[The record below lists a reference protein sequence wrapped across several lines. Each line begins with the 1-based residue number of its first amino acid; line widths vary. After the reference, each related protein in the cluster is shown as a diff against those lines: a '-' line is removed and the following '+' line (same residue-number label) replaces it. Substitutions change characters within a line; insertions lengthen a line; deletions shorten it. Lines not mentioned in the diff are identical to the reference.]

1 MANQPNTEQQNQ
13 RHEGRT
19 SNTYHNFLNELCTPG
34 DMSKEEAEKA
44 TVAVLSALEKRIQ
57 PTETNK
63 MEAQLPQKLQELL
76 DHSGIDKSSV
86 PQRFGKDEFIEMVAS
101 DLDANPEEAESI
113 SRRVFATVRAQISD
127 GEAEDVASQLPLDIA
142 QLWRE
147 RPA

>member
-1 MANQPNTEQQNQ
+1 MANQSNTEQQNK
-13 RHEGRT
+13 RHERRT
-19 SNTYHNFLNELCTPG
+19 SNTYNKFLNELCTPG

-44 TVAVLSALEKRIQ
+44 TVAVLGALEKRIQ
-57 PTETNK
+57 PTETSK
-63 MEAQLPQKLQELL
+63 MEAQLPQKLRELL
-76 DHSGIDKSSV
+76 DHSGIDKSLA

-101 DLDANPEEAESI
+101 DLDASPEEAEST

-147 RPA
+147 QPT